1 MMSSKSRAF
10 TSVAPAAQHS
20 PATPE
25 DAMKQALLAVVH
37 VWLDRL
43 QSMAVITTFFVSV
56 DSLLFSLTSA
66 TRNTDLSA
74 WSSRD
79 KVINA
84 SLGGSIIFHVCA
96 SIVAYIGS
104 FVLIRYRL
112 NSAEQSEQST
122 AGRWSTSS
130 AGDTYTQ
137 KRPMHSTSPHR
148 SAAKEGSTAT
158 ATSPMDTMRDFSPME
173 VFTDLRS
180 LVAIDRAN
188 PFWFLPCA
196 TYKRAKQKQDP
207 EASLKDAAV
216 ASLENIVD
224 VLARA
229 HTVCA
234 MMGSLGFLLALLGI
248 LTYSWTAVPTS
259 LGIFASACM
268 GVCGLAAL
276 VAFW

>member
-1 MMSSKSRAF
+1 MSSKSRAF
-10 TSVAPAAQHS
+10 ASVIPAAQHP

-25 DAMKQALLAVVH
+25 DAMKQALLAVVQ

-66 TRNTDLSA
+66 TRKSDLSA
-74 WSSRD
+74 WSGKD

-84 SLGGSIIFHVCA
+84 SIGGSIIFHVCA

-112 NSAEQSEQST
+112 NSAEQTEQST
-122 AGRWSTSS
+122 VGRWSTSS

-137 KRPMHSTSPHR
+137 KRPMHPTSPHR
-148 SAAKEGSTAT
+148 SAAKEASAAT
-158 ATSPMDTMRDFSPME
+158 AASPMDTMRDFPME

-180 LVAIDRAN
+180 LVNVDRAN

-196 TYKRAKQKQDP
+196 TYRRAKQKQDP
-207 EASLKDAAV
+207 EASLKDSAV

-234 MMGSLGFLLALLGI
+234 IMGSLGFLLALLGI

-259 LGIFASACM
+259 LAIFASACM